1 MTVTLRDLVWPD
13 LDAVVSLERAL
24 FPDDAWPAT
33 TWWAELAERPRRS
46 YVVAT
51 VPDSAT
57 DGESIIGYAGLDLA
71 GDTGDVMTVAV
82 DPAYRGLGVGDALV
96 TDLVSRARTAGVG
109 ALLLE
114 VRADNAPALGLY
126 ERHGFVRLSLRRRYY
141 QPGDVDAVVMRR
153 LL

>member
-1 MTVTLRDLVWPD
+1 MPNGR
-13 LDAVVSLERAL
+13 
-24 FPDDAWPAT
+24 
-33 TWWAELAERPRRS
+33 
-46 YVVAT
+46 
-51 VPDSAT
+51 AT